1 MLKTREVTAWLKT
14 RYARQSKESYLLSP
28 KERSAL
34 QEATMVFEEFD
45 LDKSGTLD
53 LQELAKLFQSF
64 GLDLTKR
71 DLSEMFAVVKP
82 KSRSQITLEEFK
94 RFTLSREGLDSKSQA
109 EFRKL
114 VDSHK
119 HLDSTKCVTGSLSA
133 MMAHMVH
140 MNKVRHLVDKIGT
153 VSSRKLSIRDDID
166 RFTQVFALQPKYLER
181 RTIDTLPK
189 TTEISQPKFEKRKFE
204 KHIQQSIKSAQQRE
218 R

>member
-94 RFTLSREGLDSKSQA
+94 RFTLSREGLDK
-109 EFRKL
+109 FRKL

-153 VSSRKLSIRDDID
+153 LSIRDDID